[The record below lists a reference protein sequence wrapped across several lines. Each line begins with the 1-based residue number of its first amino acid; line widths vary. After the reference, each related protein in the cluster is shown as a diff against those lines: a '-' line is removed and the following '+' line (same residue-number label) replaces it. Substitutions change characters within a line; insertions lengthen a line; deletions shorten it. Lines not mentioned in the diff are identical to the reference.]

1 MEYVIVG
8 AGLSGLHLG
17 NALQQNKINYLI
29 LEKSKGLGGRI
40 ATRRIDELGLDH
52 GALYL
57 DEKPSSLNSL
67 FEQTD
72 RGYFTP
78 GGMNQIAKSLARD
91 LKIQKEQ
98 KLSQIKKSTSGWLLK
113 TEEGLELETQNLIL
127 TAPLPQALELLE
139 KNGLA
144 PKKDHELYSIQ
155 YTKALILL
163 AILESCEGF
172 KSTIFENHEFQLMKE
187 RNLHPQGLVIQCSPE
202 FSEHHFEN
210 PEMTSLSAIADF
222 IKQSPFASA
231 KIEKSELKKWRY
243 SRPLKT
249 FPQPFIELHPNL
261 FLCGDG
267 FGLPLQSSQLLI
279 NRLL

>member
-8 AGLSGLHLG
+8 AGLSGLQLG
-17 NALQQNKINYLI
+17 NALQQQNKDYLI

-52 GALYL
+52 GALFL
-57 DEKPSSLNSL
+57 DEKPHYSNSQI
-67 FEQTD
+67 EQTT
-72 RGYFTP
+72 RGYFSP
-78 GGMNQIAKSLARD
+78 GGMNQIAKIMARD
-91 LKIQKEQ
+91 LKIKKEQ
-98 KLSQIKKSTSGWLLK
+98 KLSHIKKSTSGWLLK
-113 TEEGLELETQNLIL
+113 TEEGLELESQKLIL

-139 KNGLA
+139 KNDLA
-144 PKKDHELYSIQ
+144 PIKDHELYSIQ

-187 RNLHPQGLVIQCSPE
+187 RNLHPKGLVLQCSAE
-202 FSEHHFEN
+202 FSELHFED
-210 PEMTSLSAIADF
+210 PEMTSLSAINDF
-222 IKQSPFASA
+222 IKRSPFASA

-249 FPQPFIELHPNL
+249 YSQPYIELHPHL
-261 FLCGDG
+261 FVCGDG
-267 FGLPLQSSQLLI
+267 FGLPLKSSEALI